1 MTGKGYSALVGAM
14 LAVFGVIV
22 GVMLV
27 ISLFS
32 MVLPWYLSVPVAGG
46 AMWFVLTKTKFGLR
60 DKVWY
65 TTGGLSFLVTTLV
78 TMPFSGPFMA
88 GVWGLVGLI
97 VCMYVS
103 YHVLKAVVRNSPD
116 PARWTD

>member
-1 MTGKGYSALVGAM
+1 MVGKGYCAWVGAM

-22 GVMLV
+22 GVMLL

-32 MVLPWYLSVPVAGG
+32 MVLPWYLSVPVAGS
-46 AMWFVLTKTKFGLR
+46 AMWFVLSKYKLSLR

-78 TMPFSGPFMA
+78 TMPFSGPFMS
-88 GVWGLVGLI
+88 GVWGLVALAVG
-97 VCMYVS
+97 MYVS
-103 YHVLKAVVRNSPD
+103 YHVLKAVVRNSTD
-116 PARWTD
+116 PARWTA

>member
-78 TMPFSGPFMA
+78 TMPFSGRSWP
-88 GVWGLVGLI
+88 
-97 VCMYVS
+97 VS
-103 YHVLKAVVRNSPD
+103 GAWSGSLWACTSVTTS
-116 PARWTD
+116 

>member
-1 MTGKGYSALVGAM
+1 MTGKGYSALLAVM
-14 LAVFGVIV
+14 LTVFGVIV
-22 GVMLV
+22 GVMLL

-32 MVLPWYLSVPVAGG
+32 MVLPWYLSVPVAGS
-46 AMWFVLTKTKFGLR
+46 AMWFVLSRFNFCLR

-78 TMPFSGPFMA
+78 AMPFSGPFMA
-88 GVWGLVGLI
+88 GVWGLVALVVG
-97 VCMYVS
+97 MYVS
-103 YHVLKAVVRNSPD
+103 YHVLKAVVRNSPN